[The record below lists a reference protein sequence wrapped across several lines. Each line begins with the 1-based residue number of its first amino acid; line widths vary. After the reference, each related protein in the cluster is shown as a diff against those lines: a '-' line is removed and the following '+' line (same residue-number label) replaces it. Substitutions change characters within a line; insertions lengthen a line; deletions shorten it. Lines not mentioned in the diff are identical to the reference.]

1 MKKIFNNQSGQGVM
15 EYLILSS
22 LVGVFCL
29 IAVKQF
35 GEVVKTR
42 IEKMKTHITKNIE
55 IN

>member
-1 MKKIFNNQSGQGVM
+1 MKKLIRNQKGQGVM

-22 LVGVFCL
+22 LVGIFCL

-42 IEKMKTHITKNIE
+42 IEGMKSKITKNIQ
-55 IN
+55 ID